1 MKTIPETKKMK
12 TREKNVTSQALPTSP
27 LSCDQLQIH
36 FTDHMISNREVMSN
50 ISTWQILML
59 QVKFQTLQN
68 IHQFSSK
75 PHFLIGQCRIHCEK
89 VLILTAIERSKRNV
103 YAKMKNVAEDLYVP
117 FYINKYHICSF
128 NGTW

>member
-1 MKTIPETKKMK
+1 LMKTIPETKKMK
-12 TREKNVTSQALPTSP
+12 TREKNVTSQALPTSS

-36 FTDHMISNREVMSN
+36 CTDHMISNREVMSN

-75 PHFLIGQCRIHCEK
+75 ATFLSRPMQNSLWKGFDFDSNRKEQEKCICQNEKRCRRFICTILYKQIPHLF
-89 VLILTAIERSKRNV
+89 
-103 YAKMKNVAEDLYVP
+103 
-117 FYINKYHICSF
+117 F
-128 NGTW
+128 